1 MTKLKKLII
10 FFVIIIVMIIV
21 SILVI
26 IHFNKAKL
34 IYNIDETGS
43 TDEETENFDNQ
54 LKLVTSRNEYYSVKQ
69 CVDKFYTYYG
79 SIFDD
84 STNQN
89 SQYPEEYTEVETTE
103 EDKSESVEKLLKM
116 LDKDYINK
124 YSITENNLV
133 EKIDKVKSSKVDI
146 NEMYVSQIN
155 TNVSVYVVKGR
166 LMEQKTKNMS
176 DFMIM
181 LKLDLVSKT
190 FSIFLNNYIKDIYA
204 NTKVGE
210 NVEWKF
216 DENIE
221 KNDTNI
227 YDYKN
232 ISDQTYIQDLLGKY
246 QSEVLY
252 DQETAYNNLDEEYRN
267 ARFGSYEN
275 FLTYAKQNIIRNV
288 KLKLSKYQINNYENY
303 KEYVCQDGD
312 GNYYIFNEKGIM
324 NYGLLLDTY
333 SVNIPEFKKKYDS
346 ATDQVKVGMNI
357 EKIKSAIKEKDYNYI
372 YNKLDDTF
380 KKNYFDSIDKFKE
393 YIQKVFTSDEITYD
407 EFKDLGGVYT
417 YKLLIN
423 DEASSN
429 VTIIMQ
435 LNDNYDFKMS
445 FSV

>member
-69 CVDKFYTYYG
+69 CVDKFYMYYG

-181 LKLDLVSKT
+181 LKLDLVNKT
-190 FSIFLNNYIKDIYA
+190 FSIFLNNYIKDNYA
-204 NTKVGE
+204 NIKVGE
-210 NVEWKF
+210 NVEWKL

-232 ISDQTYIQDLLGKY
+232 ISDQTYIQDLLEKY

-275 FLTYAKQNIIRNV
+275 FLIYAKQNIIRNV
-288 KLKLSKYQINNYENY
+288 KLKLSKYQINNYEDY

-312 GNYYIFNEKGIM
+312 GNYYIFNEKGVM

-445 FSV
+445 FGV

>member
-1 MTKLKKLII
+1 MKVEMLSDK
-10 FFVIIIVMIIV
+10 IIVY
-21 SILVI
+21 LLD
-26 IHFNKAKL
+26 NKKYNEDSDIKKML
-34 IYNIDETGS
+34 IKV
-43 TDEETENFDNQ
+43 FDN
-54 LKLVTSRNEYYSVKQ
+54 LEK
-69 CVDKFYTYYG
+69 YYG
-79 SIFDD
+79 ITFTSDY
-84 STNQN
+84 N
-89 SQYPEEYTEVETTE
+89 
-103 EDKSESVEKLLKM
+103 
-116 LDKDYINK
+116 LDLYINR

-181 LKLDLVSKT
+181 LKLDLVNKT
-190 FSIFLNNYIKDIYA
+190 FSIFLNNYIKDNYTNI
-204 NTKVGE
+204 KVGE
-210 NVEWKF
+210 NVEWKL

-232 ISDQTYIQDLLGKY
+232 ISDQTYIQDLLEKY

-275 FLTYAKQNIIRNV
+275 FLIYAKQNIIRNV
-288 KLKLSKYQINNYENY
+288 KLKLSKYQINNYEDY

-312 GNYYIFNEKGIM
+312 GNYYIFNEKGVM

-445 FSV
+445 FGV

>member
-69 CVDKFYTYYG
+69 CVDKFYMYYG

-181 LKLDLVSKT
+181 LKLDLVNKT
-190 FSIFLNNYIKDIYA
+190 FSIFLNNYIKDNYTNI
-204 NTKVGE
+204 KVGE
-210 NVEWKF
+210 NVEWKL

-232 ISDQTYIQDLLGKY
+232 ISDQTYIQDLLEKY

-275 FLTYAKQNIIRNV
+275 FLIYAKQNIIRNV
-288 KLKLSKYQINNYENY
+288 KLKLSKYQINNYEDY

-312 GNYYIFNEKGIM
+312 GNYYIFNEKGVM

-445 FSV
+445 FGV